1 LLQPELERGMN
12 RVLDE
17 TAEANVSGKKK
28 FLSRNDG
35 DNNDDD
41 DENSPWKSGGRI
53 GVNYRRI
60 KYGQ

>member
-1 LLQPELERGMN
+1 MN